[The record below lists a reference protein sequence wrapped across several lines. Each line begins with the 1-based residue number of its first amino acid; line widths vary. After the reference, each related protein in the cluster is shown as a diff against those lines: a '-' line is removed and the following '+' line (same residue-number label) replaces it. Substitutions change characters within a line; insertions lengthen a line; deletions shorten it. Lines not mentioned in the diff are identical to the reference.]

1 MNKILVAYDGSESAK
16 RALGEAANLARDGG
30 TVTVVS
36 VAEELPQFGR
46 AAAMLV
52 PEEDEERRRELRE
65 AKTLLAERG
74 IAAKVVE
81 RRGDAATMILDEAEK
96 EGVELIV
103 MGTRGL
109 GSGKRWLLG
118 SVSTKVLHYASFNV
132 LVVR

>member
-1 MNKILVAYDGSESAK
+1 MSKILVAYDGSESSK
-16 RALGEAANLARDGG
+16 RALEEAAKLCHNGA
-30 TVTVVS
+30 TMTVVS

-65 AKTLLAERG
+65 AKAMLAERG
-74 IAAKVVE
+74 IAARFVE
-81 RRGDAATMILDEAEK
+81 RRGDAATKVLEEAEQ
-96 EGVELIV
+96 EEADLIV

-118 SVSTKVLHYASFNV
+118 SVSTKVLHHASSNV

>member
-1 MNKILVAYDGSESAK
+1 
-16 RALGEAANLARDGG
+16 
-30 TVTVVS
+30 
-36 VAEELPQFGR
+36 
-46 AAAMLV
+46 MLV
-52 PEEDEERRRELRE
+52 PEEDEERRHELRE
-65 AKTLLAERG
+65 AKAMLAERG
-74 IAAKVVE
+74 ITAKVVE

-118 SVSTKVLHYASFNV
+118 SVSTKVLHHAPSNV

>member
-16 RALGEAANLARDGG
+16 RALEEAAKLTHNGG
-30 TVTVVS
+30 AVTVVS

-52 PEEDEERRRELRE
+52 PEEDEERRHELRE
-65 AKTLLAERG
+65 AKTMLAARG
-74 IAAKVVE
+74 ITAKVIE

-118 SVSTKVLHYASFNV
+118 SVSTKVLHHAPSNV

>member
-16 RALGEAANLARDGG
+16 RALEEAAKLTQDGG
-30 TVTVVS
+30 TATVVS

-52 PEEDEERRRELRE
+52 PEEHEERRRELRE
-65 AKTLLAERG
+65 AKAMLAERG
-74 IAAKVVE
+74 VTPKVVE

-118 SVSTKVLHYASFNV
+118 SVSTKVLHHAPANV

>member
-1 MNKILVAYDGSESAK
+1 MNKILIAYDGSESAK
-16 RALGEAANLARDGG
+16 RALEEAAKLVRDDG
-30 TVTVVS
+30 TLTVVS

-52 PEEDEERRRELRE
+52 PEEDEERRHELRE
-65 AKTLLAERG
+65 AKAMLAERG

-118 SVSTKVLHYASFNV
+118 SVSTKVLHHAPSNV

>member
-16 RALGEAANLARDGG
+16 RALDEAAKLTPNDGI
-30 TVTVVS
+30 VTVVS

-46 AAAMLV
+46 AAAMVV
-52 PEEDEERRRELRE
+52 PEEHQERRRELAE
-65 AKTLLAERG
+65 AKEILKGRG
-74 IAAKVVE
+74 IKAKTVE

-96 EGVELIV
+96 EGVELVV

-118 SVSTKVLHYASFNV
+118 SVSTKVLHHAPCNV

>member
-1 MNKILVAYDGSESAK
+1 MSKILVAYDGSESAK
-16 RALGEAANLARDGG
+16 RALEEAAKLIRDGG
-30 TVTVVS
+30 SVTVVS

-52 PEEDEERRRELRE
+52 PEEHDERRRELRE
-65 AKTLLAERG
+65 AKTMLAERG
-74 IAAKVVE
+74 IAAEVVE

-109 GSGKRWLLG
+109 GSGRRWLLG
-118 SVSTKVLHYASFNV
+118 SVSTKVLHHAPSNV

>member
-16 RALGEAANLARDGG
+16 RALEEAAKLVRDDG
-30 TVTVVS
+30 TLTVVS

-52 PEEDEERRRELRE
+52 PEEDEERRHELRE
-65 AKTLLAERG
+65 AKAMLAERG
-74 IAAKVVE
+74 ITAKVVE

-118 SVSTKVLHYASFNV
+118 SVSTKVLHHAPSNV

>member
-1 MNKILVAYDGSESAK
+1 MNTILVAYDGSESAK
-16 RALGEAANLARDGG
+16 RALEEAAKLIQDGG

-52 PEEDEERRRELRE
+52 PEEHEERRRELRE
-65 AKTLLAERG
+65 AKTMLTDRG
-74 IAAKVVE
+74 VAAKVVE

-103 MGTRGL
+103 IGTRGL
-109 GSGKRWLLG
+109 GAGKRWLLG
-118 SVSTKVLHYASFNV
+118 SVSTKVLHHAPSNV

>member
-16 RALGEAANLARDGG
+16 RALEEAAKLTHNGG
-30 TVTVVS
+30 TVTIVS

-52 PEEDEERRRELRE
+52 PEEHEERRRELRE
-65 AKTLLAERG
+65 AETLLTERG

-118 SVSTKVLHYASFNV
+118 SVSTKVLHHAPSNV

>member
-1 MNKILVAYDGSESAK
+1 MNKILVAYDGSETAK
-16 RALGEAANLARDGG
+16 RALEEAAALVRDGG

-52 PEEDEERRRELRE
+52 PEEHEERKRELRE
-65 AKTLLAERG
+65 AKAMFAERG

-81 RRGDAATMILDEAEK
+81 RRGDAATMILDAAEK
-96 EGVELIV
+96 AGPELIV
-103 MGTRGL
+103 VGTRGL

-118 SVSTKVLHYASFNV
+118 SVSTKVLHHAPCNV

>member
-1 MNKILVAYDGSESAK
+1 MHKILVAYDGSESAQ
-16 RALGEAANLARDGG
+16 RALEEAAKLLGSDR
-30 TVTVVS
+30 TMTVVS

-52 PEEDEERRRELRE
+52 PEEDEERRRQLRE
-65 AKTLLAERG
+65 AKAVLAERG

-81 RRGDAATMILDEAEK
+81 RRGDAATVILDEAEK

-109 GSGKRWLLG
+109 RPGKRWLLG
-118 SVSTKVLHYASFNV
+118 SVSTKVLHQAPTNV

>member
-16 RALGEAANLARDGG
+16 RALEEAARLAHAGG

-46 AAAMLV
+46 AAAMLL
-52 PEEDEERRRELRE
+52 PEEHDERRCELRE
-65 AKTLLAERG
+65 AKTVLAERRVK
-74 IAAKVVE
+74 AKVVE

-118 SVSTKVLHYASFNV
+118 SVSTKVLHHAPSNV

>member
-1 MNKILVAYDGSESAK
+1 MHKILVAYDGSESAK
-16 RALGEAANLARDGG
+16 RALEEAVKLSNGG

-52 PEEDEERRRELRE
+52 PEEPEERRRELRE
-65 AKTLLAERG
+65 AKTMLAKRG

-103 MGTRGL
+103 VGTRGL

-118 SVSTKVLHYASFNV
+118 SVSTKVLHHAPSNV